1 MQKKTLCAALCLAI
15 CLTLSSHA
23 AASSSTFRV
32 AVDGVALETEVP
44 GEIYNQVTYVHY
56 WPILEA
62 FDPNATA
69 TWKDGM
75 ISVQAGQ
82 LALTIHINAKYLEAN
97 GRYFYLPNGV
107 LMRDGLCLLPATTLA
122 RVLGGTAWW
131 DKGANILKINVGEGT
146 LLPGSSY
153 YNADSVRWLSH
164 IIYAESGNQPLEGKI
179 AVGNVILNR
188 VSSPAFPNTIY
199 DVIFQRNQFTPVSNG
214 SINATPNSES
224 VLAAKLCLDGANTA
238 GNALFFIN
246 PNTSPNSWAAR
257 NRSYVTT
264 IGAHAFFA

>member
-1 MQKKTLCAALCLAI
+1 MQKKTLCAALCLVL
-15 CLTLSSHA
+15 CLTLSSRA
-23 AASSSTFRV
+23 AASESTVRV

-62 FDPNATA
+62 ADPNAT
-69 TWKDGM
+69 TTLENGI
-75 ISVQAGQ
+75 ISVQAGEVQ
-82 LALTIHINAKYLEAN
+82 LTIRPNSKYLEAN

-107 LMRDGLCLLPATTLA
+107 LVRNGRCMLPAATLA
-122 RVLGGTAWW
+122 RALGGTAWW
-131 DKGANILKINVGEGT
+131 DTNANILNFNVGTGSLT
-146 LLPGSSY
+146 PGSSY
-153 YNADSVRWLSH
+153 YNADSVRWLSR
-164 IIYAESGNQPLEGKI
+164 IIYAESGNQSLEGKI

-188 VSSPAFPNTIY
+188 VHSPAFPNTIY

-224 VLAAKLCLDGANTA
+224 VLAAKLCLDGANTV
-238 GNALFFIN
+238 GNALFFVN
-246 PNTSPNSWAAR
+246 PTASPNSWAAR
-257 NRSYVTT
+257 NRAYVTT